1 MRICNAER
9 MLIGDRK
16 GCVSEGARTRS
27 IGDPS
32 RMDSRSTHRY
42 SVDLSGTVLIGSTV
56 VSCRIGNVS
65 LGGVFVR
72 GPTIP
77 VGSHITL
84 RFGGPDLPTIEV
96 VCTARWSSDG
106 GSGLAFDGLCAVDSY
121 TLSKYVRST
130 RRSAPIDAIVD
141 RRS

>member
-1 MRICNAER
+1 MRIAER
-9 MLIGDRK
+9 K
-16 GCVSEGARTRS
+16 VSVSRGARTRS
-27 IGDPS
+27 IGDPC

-42 SVDLSGTVLIGSTV
+42 SADLSGTVLIGSTV

-65 LGGVFVR
+65 LGGAFVR

-77 VGSHITL
+77 VGSQITL
-84 RFGGPDLPTIEV
+84 RFSGPGLPTIEV
-96 VCTARWSSDG
+96 ICTARWSSDN
-106 GSGLAFDGLCAVDSY
+106 GSGLAFDGLSAVDSY

-141 RRS
+141 RPRQRD